1 MSECERERERERLK
15 QSKKERVR
23 EVKSLNVFGRDGFIV
38 KVSLGELKTGKEYVR
53 SITIPS
59 VYFDETV
66 HVSIK

>member
-1 MSECERERERERLK
+1 MSVRERERERLK

-23 EVKSLNVFGRDGFIV
+23 EVKSLNVFGRDGFSV

>member
-1 MSECERERERERLK
+1 M
-15 QSKKERVR
+15 R